1 MAKKMQ
7 MIAVIG
13 MMAAMVFGFNS
24 CTKEFNL
31 EAPEQSTSWAAP
43 KKTSLIEKNF
53 WEELSENFSFF
64 AKFEKGNSTLYETSY
79 ERPFGAYGEA
89 TKVVT
94 VEAESELSGVKY
106 AEGKLDTQK
115 SEWDAK
121 NGWWGTQVT
130 RTQAFRL
137 ENAKYGADY
146 SDSWYSTNAFF
157 QKDTLKA
164 EFPDAIW
171 NRSVKL
177 DSTDVYNKSID
188 GSKAYY
194 KVRDYVATVT
204 NVASIK
210 DGFVKDAQKASKTF
224 TMKDTL
230 SLRFY
235 VEPDPE
241 DEFVRRW
248 DEVELYKEDGKIV
261 GEWIVKEEWTISKVR
276 EVYKKTLDFTA
287 WAKGSDN
294 NPVYPTNTAYQI
306 VSEKWNGTG
315 NKAIA
320 TTSSN
325 GIKAD
330 EFKTHF
336 EVYGDESVT
345 LTYEDQS
352 VTFNA
357 KMVQAS
363 EAVKQDFGK
372 AELTLINGVYYNISL
387 YTAEILPVYTV
398 TAGEKSAKLE
408 LSAKGETQLRVK
420 ANANVKVENQEFKAN
435 FKAEGAKLYHEDGQY
450 ANSWDEVEYTETV
463 ETGRNNVVRNLYLNG
478 NVNSVD
484 SYEVEDA
491 SMLGQLKL
499 SSIKGNAN
507 STSKKDGNFNVKTVA
522 ATVTATFDNKKVQT
536 IDFKVTSET
545 AEGMS
550 LGFAAIDFDK
560 ISCKID
566 TVRVAE
572 NTMKIV
578 PNYTV
583 PVVITKLDGKTE
595 TKDYVIY
602 NPFYEV
608 VKAKPAD
615 KVDTVYT
622 PTVKNGELVV
632 LVERVVNDKD
642 RTEIRTDKCPLN
654 FGITAQNAKDMY
666 GKNYAT
672 TYNGTRNVKTNPV
685 SNGYWTVENTK
696 GQVTSTLSNGSDS
709 DDNIAD
715 YGFDSKVTYTDG
727 DYSYTWEGKMV
738 LSNKT
743 DALVP
748 AGTKTINNI
757 VYNVFDY
764 QENFNGVYTID
775 GNEIGKPADAV
786 KRQILVK
793 VVTTTEIEN
802 KRYEAIFETSGANLT
817 TKVNANSWDVVT
829 YTDGVETG
837 RKTETH
843 PLEVSANISGATNF
857 SVDSKDNLN
866 KEYKITSV
874 TRTGNQVTTVTE
886 GGVKKERT
894 IQNFNA
900 TVNNGQTLN
909 VRVVTEEDLTEGM
922 TLSHTYCE
930 TVKAK
935 GINAN
940 VNGNTV
946 TLTPQVNVM
955 LVQDNGVAT
964 KAATGEAKAY
974 TIEDSM
980 VGTYTPETTQEYE
993 PEVVNGRPVV
1003 HEYDVT
1009 DGVRTWKQ
1017 DYPYTPNKN
1026 LSAKSGKDMYGEN
1039 YSTVYNGT
1047 RNVTTSTST
1056 NGYWTVE
1063 NTKGQVYST
1072 LSNGVSSDDNIADY
1086 GYDSKMTFKKGNY
1099 SYTFVGTSTFANSTD
1114 ALVPA
1119 GTKTISGIT
1128 YNVSDYKENFN
1139 MVYTIDGTTIDNLS
1153 DAVKRQI
1160 LVEVEIEDLVPGTI
1174 LAVNVRAVAAV
1185 WNGSKYVNA
1194 DGHLDK
1200 IKGLAIV
1207 TKEHKGAYIPFA
1219 AASADVAL
1227 PTDEEIKNAN
1237 YVEKDYY
1244 NSDYVAGYDTNKN
1257 GNWQLATVEDRSNQ
1271 IVYFDNGTAV
1281 RSLTQKSMN
1290 TWNWTSAEQT
1300 SQVGGYKIEVKDGV
1314 CTVYFNDKLVK
1325 IFK

>member
-1 MAKKMQ
+1 MAKMQ
-7 MIAVIG
+7 KVVMAIWMVVVAMG
-13 MMAAMVFGFNS
+13 MFNS
-24 CTKEFNL
+24 CTKFEM
-31 EAPEQSTSWAAP
+31 EDPGQTTSWAAP
-43 KKTSLIEKNF
+43 KKLEQKAGKTV
-53 WEELSENFSFF
+53 WEELSEKFSFF

-89 TKVVT
+89 THVVS

-146 SDSWYSTNAFF
+146 ADSWYSTNAFF

-210 DGFVKDAQKASKTF
+210 DGFVKDAQKASKPF

-248 DEVELYKEDGKIV
+248 NEVELYKEDGKIV
-261 GEWIVKEEWTISKVR
+261 GEWIVKEEWAISKVR

-287 WAKGSDN
+287 WAKGYDGEV
-294 NPVYPTNTAYQI
+294 VYATNTDYQTTT
-306 VSEKWNGTG
+306 EKWNGTG
-315 NKAIA
+315 SKALVTTAKNGIA
-320 TTSSN
+320 TEKFNSN
-325 GIKAD
+325 
-330 EFKTHF
+330 F
-336 EVYGDESVT
+336 EVYGDKDVT
-345 LTYEDQS
+345 LTYEDQA
-352 VTFNA
+352 VTFKANLA
-357 KMVQAS
+357 H
-363 EAVKQDFGK
+363 EAVKQNIGDAK
-372 AELTLINGVYYNISL
+372 LVLINGTYYNISP
-387 YTAEILPVYTV
+387 YKAEIFPVYTV
-398 TAGEKSAKLE
+398 TCGEKSAKLE
-408 LSAKGETQLRVK
+408 LEAESNCQLRVK
-420 ANANVKVENQEFKAN
+420 ANSNVKVENQKFVAN
-435 FKAEGAKLYHEDGQY
+435 FKAEGEKLYHEDGQY
-450 ANSWDEVEYTETV
+450 ANLWDEVEYTEGV
-463 ETGRNNVVRNLYLNG
+463 ETDRKPVVRDLYLSGEVNG
-478 NVNSVD
+478 VD

-522 ATVTATFDNKKVQT
+522 ATVTATFDNGKAQT

-550 LGFAAIDFDK
+550 LGYAAIDFEH
-560 ISCKID
+560 ITCKID
-566 TVRVAE
+566 TVRVSE
-572 NTMKIV
+572 GKMKIS
-578 PNYTV
+578 PKYSV

-595 TKDYVIY
+595 TKTYVVC
-602 NPFYEV
+602 NPFYET
-608 VKAKPAD
+608 A
-615 KVDTVYT
+615 T
-622 PTVKNGELVV
+622 TVKT
-632 LVERVVNDKD
+632 K
-642 RTEIRTDKCPLN
+642 
-654 FGITAQNAKDMY
+654 
-666 GKNYAT
+666 
-672 TYNGTRNVKTNPV
+672 
-685 SNGYWTVENTK
+685 VENQK
-696 GQVTSTLSNGSDS
+696 
-709 DDNIAD
+709 
-715 YGFDSKVTYTDG
+715 
-727 DYSYTWEGKMV
+727 
-738 LSNKT
+738 
-743 DALVP
+743 
-748 AGTKTINNI
+748 
-757 VYNVFDY
+757 
-764 QENFNGVYTID
+764 
-775 GNEIGKPADAV
+775 
-786 KRQILVK
+786 
-793 VVTTTEIEN
+793 
-802 KRYEAIFETSGANLT
+802 YEALFETSGANLT

-837 RKTETH
+837 RETETH
-843 PLEVSANISGATNF
+843 NLTVKANISGAQPF
-857 SVDSKDNLN
+857 DVDSKEGLT

-886 GGVKKERT
+886 AGVKKERT
-894 IQNFNA
+894 VQNFNA
-900 TVNNGQTLN
+900 TVNNGQTLKIE
-909 VRVVTEEDLTEGM
+909 VTTEKDLTEGM

-930 TVKAK
+930 TVKAV
-935 GINAN
+935 GVETN
-940 VNGNTV
+940 VSGNTV
-946 TLTPQVNVM
+946 TLTPKVNVM
-955 LVQDNGVAT
+955 LVEDNGVAT
-964 KAATGEAKAY
+964 KAVTGEAKAY

-980 VGTYTPETTQEYE
+980 VGTYVPETTQEYE

-1026 LSAKSGKDMYGEN
+1026 LVAKSAKDMYGEN

-1114 ALVPA
+1114 ALKDA

-1257 GNWQLATVEDRSNQ
+1257 GNWQLALVDDRTNQ
-1271 IVYFDNGTAV
+1271 IVYFDGGRTIEESTAV

-1290 TWNWTSAEQT
+1290 TWDWTSAEQT
-1300 SQVGGYKIEVKDGV
+1300 SQVGGYKIEVKDGI
-1314 CTVYFNDKLVK
+1314 CKVYFNDKLVK

>member
-24 CTKEFNL
+24 CTKSLEL
-31 EAPEQSTSWAAP
+31 EAPEQSTSWDAP
-43 KKTSLIEKNF
+43 KKLENQKITV
-53 WEELSENFSFF
+53 WEELSEKFSFF
-64 AKFEKGNSTLYETSY
+64 AKFEKGGNTLYETSY

-89 TKVVT
+89 THVVS

-106 AEGKLDTQK
+106 VEGKPSEEK
-115 SEWDAK
+115 VEWDAK

-146 SDSWYSTNAFF
+146 SDSWYSTGAFF
-157 QKDTLKA
+157 QRDTLKA

-177 DSTDVYNKSID
+177 DSTGVYNKSID

-210 DGFVKDAQKASKTF
+210 DGFVKDAQKVSKTF

-248 DEVELYKEDGKIV
+248 NEVQLYEEDGKIV
-261 GEWIVKEEWTISKVR
+261 GEWSVKEEWTISKVR
-276 EVYKKTLDFTA
+276 EVYHKALDFTA
-287 WAKGSDN
+287 WAKGYDGEV
-294 NPVYPTNTAYQI
+294 VYATNTDYQTTT
-306 VSEKWNGTG
+306 EKWNGTG
-315 NKAIA
+315 SKALVTTAKNGIA
-320 TTSSN
+320 TEKFNSN
-325 GIKAD
+325 
-330 EFKTHF
+330 F
-336 EVYGDESVT
+336 EVYGDKDVT
-345 LTYEDQS
+345 LTYEDQA
-352 VTFNA
+352 VTFKANLA
-357 KMVQAS
+357 H
-363 EAVKQDFGK
+363 EAVKQNIGDAK
-372 AELTLINGVYYNISL
+372 LTLINGTYYNISP
-387 YTAEILPVYTV
+387 YKAEIFPVYTV
-398 TAGEKSAKLE
+398 TCGEKSAKLE
-408 LSAKGETQLRVK
+408 LEAESNCQLRVK

-435 FKAEGAKLYHEDGQY
+435 FKAEGAKLYHEDGEY
-450 ANSWDEVEYTETV
+450 ANLWDEVEYTETV
-463 ETGRNNVVRNLYLNG
+463 ETDRKPVVRPLILSG
-478 NVNSVD
+478 EVNSV
-484 SYEVEDA
+484 SGYEVEDA

-602 NPFYEV
+602 NPFYET

-622 PTVKNGELVV
+622 PSVANGQLIV

-672 TYNGTRNVKTNPV
+672 TYNGTRNVKTNTKT
-685 SNGYWTVENTK
+685 NGYWTVESVK

-715 YGFDSKVTYTDG
+715 YGFDSTITYKDG
-727 DYSYTWEGKMV
+727 DYSYTWEGKMA
-738 LSNKT
+738 LSNST

-757 VYNVFDY
+757 VYNVSDY
-764 QENFNGVYTID
+764 QENFNGVYSID
-775 GNEIGKPADAV
+775 GEEIGKPADAV

-843 PLEVSANISGATNF
+843 PLIVEANISGAQPF
-857 SVDSKDNLN
+857 EVKDKADLN

-874 TRTGNQVTTVTE
+874 TRTGNQVTTYTDND
-886 GGVKKERT
+886 GVKKEKT
-894 IQNFNA
+894 VQNFNA

-980 VGTYTPETTQEYE
+980 VGTYTPETK
-993 PEVVNGRPVV
+993 VVRVPSIEGDKVV
-1003 HEYDVT
+1003 
-1009 DGVRTWKQ
+1009 VRTYNDVDGDRTLVDEEYHSLYSTLKAQ
-1017 DYPYTPNKN
+1017 AGSDVY
-1026 LSAKSGKDMYGEN
+1026 AEN
-1039 YSTVYNGT
+1039 YSFTTTYNGK
-1047 RNVTTSTST
+1047 RNVTTT
-1056 NGYWTVE
+1056 NGVDGNFTYVRE
-1063 NTKGQVYST
+1063 NGQVYST
-1072 LSNGVSSDDNIADY
+1072 MSNGSVKEDNIADY
-1086 GYDSKMTFKKGNY
+1086 SFDKTIVYKNGNDTFTFNGSSVLSENTDPITAAGKKGSYDAYAY
-1099 SYTFVGTSTFANSTD
+1099 STT
-1114 ALVPA
+1114 
-1119 GTKTISGIT
+1119 
-1128 YNVSDYKENFN
+1128 FN
-1139 MVYTIDGTTIDNLS
+1139 MAYSVDNIS
-1153 DAVKRQI
+1153 IANNVDAVKRNI
-1160 LVEVEIEDLVPGTI
+1160 LVINAINIDKGKIKSIDITAVPGHSI
-1174 LAVNVRAVAAV
+1174 GDERF
-1185 WNGSKYVNA
+1185 A
-1194 DGHLDK
+1194 DGSDRQDALK
-1200 IKGLAIV
+1200 NFAIHTETGV
-1207 TKEHKGAYIPFA
+1207 YNVQFVMSEIIPSENQLKNLGTF
-1219 AASADVAL
+1219 
-1227 PTDEEIKNAN
+1227 TRGNYDE
-1237 YVEKDYY
+1237 Y
-1244 NSDYVAGYDTNKN
+1244 NSACDRGKN
-1257 GNWQLATVEDRSNQ
+1257 GVWVPAKTEDASDALRWRLEDGKARS
-1271 IVYFDNGTAV
+1271 V
-1281 RSLTQKSMN
+1281 RLESLQQ
-1290 TWNWTSAEQT
+1290 WNWRNGDYSTVVT
-1300 SQVGGYKIEVKDGV
+1300 GYTYTVNNGVLTLKYNGNVVLIVK
-1314 CTVYFNDKLVK
+1314 
-1325 IFK
+1325 

>member
-1 MAKKMQ
+1 MQ
-7 MIAVIG
+7 MIVVIG

-31 EAPEQSTSWAAP
+31 EAPEQSTSWDAP
-43 KKTSLIEKNF
+43 KKPSLTQKDT
-53 WEELSENFSFF
+53 WEEIEEKFDFF
-64 AKFEKGNSTLYETSY
+64 FKYGAVEDKIG
-79 ERPFGAYGEA
+79 RPIGAYGEA
-89 TKVVT
+89 KKVVT
-94 VEAESELSGVKY
+94 VESESDLSGVKY
-106 AEGKLDTQK
+106 VEGKLS
-115 SEWDAK
+115 SEKADWES
-121 NGWWGTQVT
+121 GYWFGTQVT
-130 RTQAFRL
+130 KTQNFRL
-137 ENAKYGADY
+137 ENAKYGADF
-146 SDSWYSTNAFF
+146 SDSRYSTNAFC
-157 QKDTLKA
+157 QKDTLFA
-164 EFPDAIW
+164 EFADAQW

-177 DSTDVYNKSID
+177 DSTVVYNLSVEGVK
-188 GSKAYY
+188 GYY
-194 KVRDYVATVT
+194 KVHDFIATVDNT
-204 NVASIK
+204 AKVNE
-210 DGFVKDAQKASKTF
+210 DFVKDAAKATKTF

-248 DEVELYKEDGKIV
+248 NEVELYKEDGKIV

-276 EVYKKTLDFTA
+276 EVYRKTLDFTA
-287 WAKGSDN
+287 WAKGSDKS
-294 NPVYPTNTAYQI
+294 PVYPTNTAYQI
-306 VSEKWNGTG
+306 SSEKWNGTG

-363 EAVKQDFGK
+363 EAVKQDFGE

-387 YTAEILPVYTV
+387 YTAEIMPVYTV

-408 LSAKGETQLRVK
+408 LEAESNCQLRVK
-420 ANANVKVENQEFKAN
+420 ANANVVIENQRFVAN
-435 FKAEGAKLYHEDGQY
+435 FKAEGEKLYHEDEQY
-450 ANSWDEVEYTETV
+450 ANLWDEVEYTEGV
-463 ETGRNNVVRNLYLNG
+463 ETDRKPVVRNLYLNG

-491 SMLGQLKL
+491 SELGKLKV
-499 SSIKGNAN
+499 SSIKENAK
-507 STSKKDGNFNVKTVA
+507 STSKEEGNFVVKTVA
-522 ATVTATFDNKKVQT
+522 ATVTTTFDNKKVQT

-550 LGFAAIDFDK
+550 LGFVTIDFEH
-560 ISCKID
+560 ITCEIE
-566 TVRVAE
+566 TAPVNE
-572 NTMKIV
+572 TTMKIV
-578 PNYTV
+578 PKYSV

-602 NPFYEV
+602 NPFYEA
-608 VKAKPAD
+608 VKAKPQD

-622 PTVKNGELVV
+622 PSISNGQLIV

-642 RTEIRTDKCPLN
+642 RTTIREDKYTPN

-666 GKNYAT
+666 GKDYAT
-672 TYNGTRNVKTNPV
+672 TYNGTRNVQTSTKT
-685 SNGYWTVENTK
+685 NGYWTVESVK

-727 DYSYTWEGKMV
+727 DYSYTFVGSMA
-738 LSNKT
+738 LSNST

-748 AGTKTINNI
+748 AGTKTINGI
-757 VYNVFDY
+757 TYNVSDY
-764 QENFNGVYTID
+764 QENFNGVYSID
-775 GNEIGKPADAV
+775 GEEIGKPADAV
-786 KRQILVK
+786 KRQIFVK

-802 KRYEAIFETSGANLT
+802 KRYEARFVTSGANLT
-817 TKVNANSWDVVT
+817 TMVNANSWDVVT
-829 YTDGVETG
+829 YTDGVESG
-837 RKTETH
+837 RETETH
-843 PLEVSANISGATNF
+843 NLTVKANISGAQPF
-857 SVDSKDNLN
+857 DVDSKEGLT

-894 IQNFNA
+894 VQNFNA
-900 TVNNGQTLN
+900 TVNNGQTLKIE
-909 VRVVTEEDLTEGM
+909 VTTEKDLTEGM

-930 TVKAK
+930 SVKAV
-935 GINAN
+935 GVETN
-940 VNGNTV
+940 VSGNTV
-946 TLTPQVNVM
+946 TLTPKVNVM
-955 LVQDNGVAT
+955 LVEDNGVAT

-1009 DGVRTWKQ
+1009 DGVRTFKQ

-1026 LSAKSGKDMYGEN
+1026 LTAKSAKDMYGEN

-1047 RNVTTSTST
+1047 RNVTTNTST

-1086 GYDSKMTFKKGNY
+1086 GYDSKMTFKKGDY

-1114 ALVPA
+1114 ALTDA

-1227 PTDEEIKNAN
+1227 PTDEAIKNAN
-1237 YVEKDYY
+1237 YVEKSYY

-1314 CTVYFNDKLVK
+1314 CKVYFNDKLVK

>member
-1 MAKKMQ
+1 MAKMQ
-7 MIAVIG
+7 KMIAVIG

-24 CTKEFNL
+24 CTKSL
-31 EAPEQSTSWAAP
+31 ELESPEQSTSWGQP
-43 KKTSLIEKNF
+43 KKLENKKITV
-53 WEELSENFSFF
+53 WEELSEKFSFF
-64 AKFEKGNSTLYETSY
+64 AKFEKGGNTLYETSY

-89 TKVVT
+89 THVVP

-106 AEGKLDTQK
+106 VEGKPDTQK

-146 SDSWYSTNAFF
+146 SDSWYSTDAHFE
-157 QKDTLKA
+157 KDTLKA

-398 TAGEKSAKLE
+398 TAGEKNAKLE

-507 STSKKDGNFNVKTVA
+507 STSKKDGNFNVKTVV
-522 ATVTATFDNKKVQT
+522 ATVTATFDNKKAQT

-622 PTVKNGELVV
+622 PSVANGQLVV

-642 RTEIRTDKCPLN
+642 RTEIRTDKYTPN

-672 TYNGTRNVKTNPV
+672 TYNGTRNVKTNTVP
-685 SNGYWTVENTK
+685 NGYWTVENTK
-696 GQVTSTLSNGSDS
+696 GQMTSTLSNGADS

-757 VYNVFDY
+757 VYNVFNY

-874 TRTGNQVTTVTE
+874 TRTGNQVTTYTDND
-886 GGVKKERT
+886 GVKKEKT
-894 IQNFNA
+894 VQNFNA

-964 KAATGEAKAY
+964 KAVTGEAKAY

-980 VGTYTPETTQEYE
+980 VGTYTPETK
-993 PEVVNGRPVV
+993 VVRVPSIEGDKVV
-1003 HEYDVT
+1003 
-1009 DGVRTWKQ
+1009 VRTYNDVDGDRTLVDEEYHSLYSTLKAQ
-1017 DYPYTPNKN
+1017 AGSDVY
-1026 LSAKSGKDMYGEN
+1026 AEN
-1039 YSTVYNGT
+1039 YSFTTTYNGK
-1047 RNVTTSTST
+1047 RNVTTT
-1056 NGYWTVE
+1056 NGVDGNFTYVRE
-1063 NTKGQVYST
+1063 NGQVYST
-1072 LSNGVSSDDNIADY
+1072 MSNGSVKEDNIADY
-1086 GYDSKMTFKKGNY
+1086 SFDKTIVYKNGNDTFTFNGSSVLSENTDPITAAGKKGSYDAYAY
-1099 SYTFVGTSTFANSTD
+1099 STT
-1114 ALVPA
+1114 
-1119 GTKTISGIT
+1119 
-1128 YNVSDYKENFN
+1128 FN
-1139 MVYTIDGTTIDNLS
+1139 MAYSVDNIS
-1153 DAVKRQI
+1153 IANNVDAVKRNI
-1160 LVEVEIEDLVPGTI
+1160 LVINAINIDKGKIKSIDITAVPGHSI
-1174 LAVNVRAVAAV
+1174 GDERF
-1185 WNGSKYVNA
+1185 A
-1194 DGHLDK
+1194 DGSDRQDALK
-1200 IKGLAIV
+1200 NFAIHTETGV
-1207 TKEHKGAYIPFA
+1207 YNVQFVMSEIIPSENQLKNLGTFT
-1219 AASADVAL
+1219 SGNY
-1227 PTDEEIKNAN
+1227 DE
-1237 YVEKDYY
+1237 Y
-1244 NSDYVAGYDTNKN
+1244 NSACDRGKN
-1257 GNWQLATVEDRSNQ
+1257 GVWVPAKTEDASDALRWRLEDGKARS
-1271 IVYFDNGTAV
+1271 V
-1281 RSLTQKSMN
+1281 RLESLQQ
-1290 TWNWTSAEQT
+1290 WNWRNGDYSTVVT
-1300 SQVGGYKIEVKDGV
+1300 GYTYTVNNGVLTLKYNGNVVLIVK
-1314 CTVYFNDKLVK
+1314 
-1325 IFK
+1325 

>member
-1 MAKKMQ
+1 MAKMQ
-7 MIAVIG
+7 KVVMAIWMVVVAMG
-13 MMAAMVFGFNS
+13 MFNS
-24 CTKEFNL
+24 CTKFEM
-31 EAPEQSTSWAAP
+31 EDPGQTTSWAAP
-43 KKTSLIEKNF
+43 KKLEQKAGKTV
-53 WEELSENFSFF
+53 WEELSEKFSFF

-89 TKVVT
+89 THVVP

-106 AEGKLDTQK
+106 VEGKLSEEK
-115 SEWDAK
+115 VEWDAK

-146 SDSWYSTNAFF
+146 SDSWYSTDAHFE
-157 QKDTLKA
+157 KDTLKA

-210 DGFVKDAQKASKTF
+210 DGFVKDAQKASKPF

-248 DEVELYKEDGKIV
+248 NEVELYKEDGKIV

-287 WAKGSDN
+287 WAKGYDGEV
-294 NPVYPTNTAYQI
+294 VYATNTDYQTTT
-306 VSEKWNGTG
+306 EKWNGTG
-315 NKAIA
+315 SKALVTTAKNGIA
-320 TTSSN
+320 TEKFNSN
-325 GIKAD
+325 
-330 EFKTHF
+330 F
-336 EVYGDESVT
+336 EVYGDKDVT
-345 LTYEDQS
+345 LTYEDQA
-352 VTFNA
+352 VTFKANLA
-357 KMVQAS
+357 H
-363 EAVKQDFGK
+363 EAVKQNIGDAK
-372 AELTLINGVYYNISL
+372 LVLINGTYYNISP
-387 YTAEILPVYTV
+387 YKAEIFPVYTV
-398 TAGEKSAKLE
+398 TCGEKSAKLE
-408 LSAKGETQLRVK
+408 LEAESNCQLRVK
-420 ANANVKVENQEFKAN
+420 ANSNVKVENQKFVAN
-435 FKAEGAKLYHEDGQY
+435 FKAEGEKLYHEDGQY

-463 ETGRNNVVRNLYLNG
+463 ETGRNNVVRNLYLSGEVNG
-478 NVNSVD
+478 VD

-522 ATVTATFDNKKVQT
+522 ATVTATFDNKKTQT

-545 AEGMS
+545 TNGMT
-550 LGFAAIDFDK
+550 LGYAAIDFDK

-566 TVRVAE
+566 TVRVSE
-572 NTMKIV
+572 GKMKIS
-578 PNYTV
+578 PKYSV

-595 TKDYVIY
+595 TKTYVVC
-602 NPFYEV
+602 NPFYET
-608 VKAKPAD
+608 A
-615 KVDTVYT
+615 T
-622 PTVKNGELVV
+622 TVKT
-632 LVERVVNDKD
+632 K
-642 RTEIRTDKCPLN
+642 
-654 FGITAQNAKDMY
+654 
-666 GKNYAT
+666 
-672 TYNGTRNVKTNPV
+672 
-685 SNGYWTVENTK
+685 VENQK
-696 GQVTSTLSNGSDS
+696 
-709 DDNIAD
+709 
-715 YGFDSKVTYTDG
+715 
-727 DYSYTWEGKMV
+727 
-738 LSNKT
+738 
-743 DALVP
+743 
-748 AGTKTINNI
+748 
-757 VYNVFDY
+757 
-764 QENFNGVYTID
+764 
-775 GNEIGKPADAV
+775 
-786 KRQILVK
+786 
-793 VVTTTEIEN
+793 
-802 KRYEAIFETSGANLT
+802 YEALFETSGANLT

-829 YTDGVETG
+829 YTDGVETS

-843 PLEVSANISGATNF
+843 NLTVKANISGAQPF
-857 SVDSKDNLN
+857 AVDSKENLN
-866 KEYKITSV
+866 KEYKITSIS
-874 TRTGNQVTTVTE
+874 RTGNQVTTVNE
-886 GGVKKERT
+886 DGIKKERT
-894 IQNFNA
+894 VQNFNA
-900 TVNNGQTLN
+900 TMNNGQTLKIE
-909 VRVVTEEDLTEGM
+909 VTTEKDLTEGM

-930 TVKAK
+930 TVKAA
-935 GINAN
+935 GVEAS
-940 VNGNTV
+940 VSGNTV
-946 TLTPQVNVM
+946 TLTPKVNVM
-955 LVQDNGVAT
+955 LVEDNGVAT
-964 KAATGEAKAY
+964 KAAVGEAKPY
-974 TIEDSM
+974 TIETSM
-980 VGTYTPETTQEYE
+980 VGTYTPETVREYE
-993 PEVVNGRPVV
+993 PKVENGQAVVYV
-1003 HEYDVT
+1003 YDVT
-1009 DGVRTWKQ
+1009 DGVKTQVRR
-1017 DYPYTPNKN
+1017 DPFTP
-1026 LSAKSGKDMYGEN
+1026 SATLKAQAGTDVYAAN
-1039 YSTVYNGT
+1039 NAFNTVYNGE
-1047 RNVTTSTST
+1047 RNSSTSSSSSS
-1056 NGYWTVE
+1056 YWTVS
-1063 NTKGQVYST
+1063 NKKGQITST
-1072 LSNGVSSDDNIADY
+1072 MSNGAKSETNVADFGFDQAITY
-1086 GYDSKMTFKKGNY
+1086 KDGNY
-1099 SYTFVGTSTFANSTD
+1099 TYTFNGSMALSNSTD
-1114 ALVPA
+1114 AITAA
-1119 GTKTISGIT
+1119 GNKTVNGIA
-1128 YNVSDYKENFN
+1128 YEASNYQENFYG
-1139 MVYTIDGTTIDNLS
+1139 VYSIDGTVVANLS